1 MSETSLSDSS
11 SSVWEVQDILAQ
23 RITLTGEIEY
33 LVVWRSTWSAA
44 DKVADGPVLRHW
56 LAAKKF
62 KTGGAMAVTL
72 PVVRGTQLYSDCRIL
87 RQQAAQ
93 RAAPES
99 HRLLGFA
106 CVSTLDPAPVPQ
118 PSLVVGPRKQLGSSA
133 KRVRQDK

>member
-1 MSETSLSDSS
+1 MSESSLSDDC

-23 RITLTGEIEY
+23 RFTLSGEIEY

-44 DKVADGPVLRHW
+44 DLVKDGPVLRHW

-62 KTGGAMAVTL
+62 KSGGAMAVTL

-87 RQQAAQ
+87 RQRAAQ

-99 HRLLGFA
+99 PRLLGSA
-106 CVSTLDPAPVPQ
+106 CVSTLVPAPVPR
-118 PSLVVGPRKQLGSSA
+118 PSLAVGPRKQLGSSA
-133 KRVRQDK
+133 KRVRPD